1 VEALE
6 LPVWTSS
13 EIASAKQDQDNKW
26 HLTVKRGQGA
36 ERKLIVNHLVFA
48 TGLAGGSYKSFQYP
62 GLVSGP
68 TSAITSDS
76 YAPRIVSYRI
86 NSKDN
91 IFTLFNINEH

>member
-1 VEALE
+1 M
-6 LPVWTSS
+6 
-13 EIASAKQDQDNKW
+13 
-26 HLTVKRGQGA
+26 KRGQGA
-36 ERKLIVNHLVFA
+36 ERKLVVNHLVFA

-91 IFTLFNINEH
+91 IFTPFNINEH